1 VSDKTRW
8 EGRDQQ
14 LGARIR
20 IVWTLFRALGSAK
33 ENICALESLKGYI
46 VSGCWELKRKFQL
59 ELRIVA
65 GRKVK
70 TMRKMLIGS
79 VLAVLFALLAGASA
93 FGGVFTVDAVADTYI
108 TEHPNLG
115 GPSSVHGGDQTL
127 FEIGSYTYESYPLI
141 RFDLSAFAGQTVI
154 GPGSLKLNVEST
166 WSGDTVSQ
174 TIEALAVL
182 IRWDES
188 TVSWNSF
195 GPGPIC
201 GTNVSCVSL
210 DTVSVTVSPGS
221 VVTFSNLPSTLLQQW
236 INNPAANYGLLL
248 MSTTL
253 TVHEDITFASR
264 ESMIASGPELTF
276 QTTPEPST
284 LLLMGS
290 GFAGLVSMLRR
301 KINP

>member
-1 VSDKTRW
+1 MR
-8 EGRDQQ
+8 
-14 LGARIR
+14 
-20 IVWTLFRALGSAK
+20 
-33 ENICALESLKGYI
+33 NI
-46 VSGCWELKRKFQL
+46 
-59 ELRIVA
+59 
-65 GRKVK
+65 
-70 TMRKMLIGS
+70 LIGG
-79 VLAVLFALLAGASA
+79 VLTVLLALLPGASA
-93 FGGVFTVDAVADTYI
+93 FGGVFAVGAVADTYI

-115 GPSSVHGGDQTL
+115 GPSSIHGGDQTL
-127 FEIGSYTYESYPLI
+127 FEIGSYTFESYPLI
-141 RFDLSAFAGQTVI
+141 RFDLSGFAGQTVF
-154 GPGSLKLNVEST
+154 GPASLKLNVVST

-182 IRWDES
+182 IPWDES

-201 GTNVSCVSL
+201 GTNVFCVSL

-221 VVTFSNLPSTLLQQW
+221 VVTFSNLPSALLQQW

-264 ESMIASGPELTF
+264 ESTIAPGPGLTF
-276 QTTPEPST
+276 QTIPEPST
-284 LLLMGS
+284 LLLVGS
-290 GFAGLVSMLRR
+290 GFAGFAAMLRR